1 MVCPR
6 CGRKNE
12 RSPVVLCLQLLVV
25 IIFICTVNWVIR
37 AVTHTA
43 AETPSVENTG
53 IAEQLE
59 SATAVA
65 NAQADVKF

>member
-25 IIFICTVNWVIR
+25 VIFICTVNWVVR
-37 AVTHTA
+37 AATPA
-43 AETPSVENTG
+43 AGEIPSVENAG

-65 NAQADVKF
+65 NAQAEAKF